1 VRLRYRLA
9 RYGAGRMIRY
19 QDAADPDRLAIAIAE
34 ELSAQ
39 TRFHPVETDG
49 AILL

>member
-1 VRLRYRLA
+1 
-9 RYGAGRMIRY
+9 MIRY

-49 AILL
+49 AIRAAGLLAEML